1 MWKKGILCR
10 GEQRAR
16 GDIKQEVR
24 RDEMVWVYRGGGIA
38 QRGKGTAKRCTVRRT
53 RKHSKREG

>member
-1 MWKKGILCR
+1 MQKKGISCR

-24 RDEMVWVYRGGGIA
+24 KDEMVWMYREGGVA
-38 QRGKGTAKRCTVRRT
+38 QRGKGVAK
-53 RKHSKREG
+53 